1 MASTKRTTQSWKQLY
16 TTATHKSHRRSEK
29 PHSPPSTCS
38 INPCYQ
44 KSPSPRANC
53 TPASWPSSQPKT
65 AKLVTSSSDPAQCG
79 HHTLGRVYPVVNMS
93 VIYCTY
99 LLRHDTVLHHAEIAV
114 PTRGLIWI
122 FFFFEYVSVFVN
134 ARSLAFWYCG
144 VFTTCSVTA
153 VRAILTYFN
162 GIYPVV
168 MLILVVLKK
177 ALFSLW
183 ATALFSPTLC
193 ADGMMS

>member
-1 MASTKRTTQSWKQLY
+1 MASTKQTTQSWKQLN
-16 TTATHKSHRRSEK
+16 TTATHKSHRRREK

-79 HHTLGRVYPVVNMS
+79 HHTLGRVYPVANMS

-99 LLRHDTVLHHAEIAV
+99 LLRHDTVLYHAEIAV

-122 FFFFEYVSVFVN
+122 FFVICFRGRKCPVF
-134 ARSLAFWYCG
+134 G
-144 VFTTCSVTA
+144 V
-153 VRAILTYFN
+153 
-162 GIYPVV
+162 
-168 MLILVVLKK
+168 LILWCIYDLQRYCCQGNFD
-177 ALFSLW
+177 LL
-183 ATALFSPTLC
+183 
-193 ADGMMS
+193 

>member
-1 MASTKRTTQSWKQLY
+1 MASTKQTTQSWKQLN
-16 TTATHKSHRRSEK
+16 TTAAHKSYWRREK

-79 HHTLGRVYPVVNMS
+79 HHTLGRVYPVDNMS

-99 LLRHDTVLHHAEIAV
+99 LLRHDTVLYHAEITV

-122 FFFFEYVSVFVN
+122 FLEYVSVVVN

-144 VFTTCSVTA
+144 VFTTCSATA

-168 MLILVVLKK
+168 TLILVVEKK

-183 ATALFSPTLC
+183 ATALFLPTLG
-193 ADGMMS
+193 ADEMMS